1 MIVDGLSLKKDLTL
15 TTDVVVVG
23 SGAGG
28 AVVAATLAQAGQQ
41 VILLEEGGHVPA
53 DEAGR
58 LTPSQ
63 HMRRLWRD
71 AGLTFAV
78 GLGDS
83 PVINVMMGRCVGG
96 SSKLTGG
103 VCFRTPDEVL
113 HTWRTQRGLADYTSE
128 ALAPFFEEVERAIH
142 VEEVR
147 PEDWSNSTVAFARGA
162 LQRGRPLKPIRRN
175 TRGCRGHSKCN
186 FGCPEQAKQSV
197 DLTYLPQAFAHG
209 AQLYSHCLVE
219 RITQE
224 NGRATGV
231 VGHLLDGPHG
241 TRGHR
246 LTVRARRVVVAA
258 GAYHTPLLLQASGVG
273 RLSEQVGRNMTLHP
287 AFRVMGRFDEPV
299 HGWRGALQG
308 AWSDAY
314 EAQRITLTAMFLP
327 AGVMAATLPG
337 IGPGHA
343 VNAKLVPYLGVFG
356 GMVHDE
362 GGGTVHR
369 APGREPLV
377 TYRMDPRDKAAVPIL
392 MREMAETWFEA
403 GAREV
408 VLPILGHEPVTR
420 DQLRTLDLESIP
432 GARLECS
439 SQHPLGTCRMGRSAE
454 GSVIDARGQAW
465 DLEEL
470 YLADGSV
477 VPTSL
482 GVNPQLTIMAL
493 ALRTAR
499 LMLERPLRG

>member
-1 MIVDGLSLKKDLTL
+1 
-15 TTDVVVVG
+15 
-23 SGAGG
+23 
-28 AVVAATLAQAGQQ
+28 
-41 VILLEEGGHVPA
+41 
-53 DEAGR
+53 
-58 LTPSQ
+58 
-63 HMRRLWRD
+63 
-71 AGLTFAV
+71 
-78 GLGDS
+78 
-83 PVINVMMGRCVGG
+83 
-96 SSKLTGG
+96 
-103 VCFRTPDEVL
+103 
-113 HTWRTQRGLADYTSE
+113 
-128 ALAPFFEEVERAIH
+128 
-142 VEEVR
+142 
-147 PEDWSNSTVAFARGA
+147 
-162 LQRGRPLKPIRRN
+162 
-175 TRGCRGHSKCN
+175 
-186 FGCPEQAKQSV
+186 
-197 DLTYLPQAFAHG
+197 
-209 AQLYSHCLVE
+209 
-219 RITQE
+219 
-224 NGRATGV
+224 
-231 VGHLLDGPHG
+231 
-241 TRGHR
+241 
-246 LTVRARRVVVAA
+246 
-258 GAYHTPLLLQASGVG
+258 
-273 RLSEQVGRNMTLHP
+273 MTLHP

-377 TYRMDPRDKAAVPIL
+377 TYRMDPRDKAAVPTL
-392 MREMAETWFEA
+392 MREMAETWFAA

-420 DQLRTLDLESIP
+420 DQLRTLDLEAIP

-454 GSVIDARGQAW
+454 VSVIDARGQAW